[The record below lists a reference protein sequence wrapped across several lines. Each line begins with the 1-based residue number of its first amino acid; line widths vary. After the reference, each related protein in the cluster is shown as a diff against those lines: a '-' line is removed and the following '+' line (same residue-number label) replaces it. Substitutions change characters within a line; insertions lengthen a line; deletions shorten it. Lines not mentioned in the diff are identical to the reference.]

1 MRRTPLIRGLAAA
14 LALASAAPV
23 TAVMLDPRGLG
34 QVLVFPY
41 YTVNAGQDT
50 LLTVVN
56 TSNVG
61 KAVKVTFREGYN
73 GRETLRF
80 NLFLSAH
87 DTWVGAVSSID
98 GSAASGARLGSPD
111 HSCISGLASLPYPFS
126 SAAYTGG
133 PPGPGGGSYPKDSGP
148 QTIDRTREGFIEMI
162 AIGDIAP
169 GSPTD
174 LAITPVQTGQPDAG
188 TPPCNLPSSI
198 GVMNDLVAPTSGL
211 AGSGAI
217 ANVAEGTFYTYV
229 ADALSG
235 FAFAPLITPISG
247 PDEPNLSSAQ
257 ARPSSH
263 GVVATVFDASGEP
276 LQIEYARGIDAV
288 SAVFMADSISNDYLI
303 ADALGANTDWVITF
317 PTKQFYVDKGL
328 YPSIITSPFAE
339 PFAARASRLE
349 IPADVHDREA
359 TSAWPPQRSCNP
371 VVASCATHTAVPAY
385 QVSILALL
393 PPEATASGVF
403 GSRLATSPLSY
414 FGSGGSFPPSDSD
427 WIRADDGWM
436 KLDLAPGDS
445 GAHALAGGKTL
456 DGADILL
463 TGLPVTGFMAYNIIN
478 SQAAPGRL
486 ANYGGTF
493 RHRTHWS
500 CAGALAACE

>member
-23 TAVMLDPRGLG
+23 AHAVMLDPRGLG

-288 SAVFMADSISNDYLI
+288 SAVFMADSIYNDYLVV
-303 ADALGANTDWVITF
+303 DALGANTDWVVTF
-317 PTKQFYVDKGL
+317 PTKQFYVDKIL
-328 YPSIITSPFAE
+328 YPSNVTAPFAE
-339 PFAARASRLE
+339 PFTAGQSRLE
-349 IPADVHDREA
+349 LVADMYDREA
-359 TSAWPPQRSCNP
+359 YAPLPFCMTLLYYC
-371 VVASCATHTAVPAY
+371 VVPGATPRY
-385 QVSILALL
+385 QVNVLAFM
-393 PPEATASGVF
+393 PPDVSESAVF
-403 GSRLATSPLSY
+403 GSKLALSTL
-414 FGSGGSFPPSDSD
+414 FLSGNPPTPYE
-427 WIRADDGWM
+427 WPGPQDGWL
-436 KLDLAPGDS
+436 KLYLAPGDS
-445 GAHALAGGKTL
+445 GAHVLDGGKTL
-456 DGADILL
+456 DGTDILL

-500 CAGALAACE
+500 CASAVAACE

>member
-1 MRRTPLIRGLAAA
+1 MQRTALSRGLAAA

-23 TAVMLDPRGLG
+23 AHAVMLDPRGLG
-34 QVLVFPY
+34 QALVFPY

-61 KAVKVTFREGYN
+61 KAVKVRFREGYN
-73 GRETLRF
+73 GRETLTF
-80 NLFLSAH
+80 DLFLAAH

-98 GSAASGARLGSPD
+98 GSAASGARLTSPD

-133 PPGPGGGSYPKDSGP
+133 PPGPGGPSYPKDSGP

-162 AIGDIAP
+162 AMGDIAP

-174 LAITPVQTGQPDAG
+174 LAITPVQTGQPDTG

-198 GVMNDLVAPTSGL
+198 DLMNDLVAPTSGL

-217 ANVAEGTFYTYV
+217 ANVAEGTFYTYA

-247 PDEPNLSSAQ
+247 PYEPDLSSAQ

-288 SAVFMADSISNDYLI
+288 SAVFMADAIDNEYLI
-303 ADALGANTDWVITF
+303 SDALGANTDWIITF

-328 YPSIITSPFAE
+328 YPSAITFPFDE
-339 PFAARASRLE
+339 PFAGGTSHVETWTEDL
-349 IPADVHDREA
+349 HDHEA
-359 TSAWPPQRSCNP
+359 GSAWPGPSYCSGGGSDC
-371 VVASCATHTAVPAY
+371 VFHSAY
-385 QVSILALL
+385 LDYQTSVLMFL
-393 PPEATASGVF
+393 PLETASGVF
-403 GSRLATSPLSY
+403 GSELATAPLSASFY
-414 FGSGGSFPPSDSD
+414 PADQAWTHADGG
-427 WIRADDGWM
+427 WL
-436 KLDLAPGDS
+436 KLDLAPGNNS
-445 GAHALAGGKTL
+445 AQILTGGKTL
-456 DGADILL
+456 EGIDIALP
-463 TGLPVTGFMAYNIIN
+463 GLPVTGFMAYNIVN

-500 CAGALAACE
+500 CAGALDACE